1 MGTAMMVFIGSNNR
15 TPLSTKS
22 SGAALIT
29 VLVIVFMVMTIISN
43 MTYANYRVIQR
54 LTNQKIKEQS
64 YAILATAVNFGRAG
78 LATSGATSQ
87 IDTLTDLWAQP
98 LPKTTIV
105 ENMQMSGYIIDE
117 QGKFNIND
125 LVNNGN
131 INPLILGQFTTLLG
145 YLNIPASLATS
156 IALYMASP
164 SSEGSIM
171 SQYTTATPASRPAGR
186 PLIDLAELL
195 LVQGMNAQWLYKL
208 APYITAIPVLNQQA
222 INQSESGNVNS
233 NPAAVPPV
241 SPTVNTVTPANAT
254 GTILVNVN
262 TAPPEVIAARS
273 GMPLSVAQR
282 IVTIRSVT
290 PFQSQ
295 QDISSFLSSNG
306 IILQNANGSSVNI
319 GVFAT
324 QSSYFTVH
332 AIATCGNY
340 EFKWIALVYRASRGG
355 QWPLIL
361 WQHPE

>member
-1 MGTAMMVFIGSNNR
+1 MGATMKN
-15 TPLSTKS
+15 T
-22 SGAALIT
+22 GAALIT
-29 VLVIVFMVMTIISN
+29 VLIIVFIVMTIISN

-98 LPKTTIV
+98 LPKTTVV

-125 LVNNGN
+125 LVSNGN
-131 INPLILGQFTTLLG
+131 VNPLILQQFTTLLS
-145 YLNIPASLATS
+145 YLNIPASLATG
-156 IALYMASP
+156 IALYMASVAN
-164 SSEGSIM
+164 EGSIM
-171 SQYTTATPASRPAGR
+171 SQYTTANPASRPAGR
-186 PLIDLAELL
+186 PLVDISELL
-195 LVQGMNAQWLYKL
+195 LVQGMNPQWLYKL
-208 APYITAIPVLNQQA
+208 QPYITAIPLQNQGLNQ
-222 INQSESGNVNS
+222 NESGSVNS
-233 NPAAVPPV
+233 NPAAAI
-241 SPTVNTVTPANAT
+241 PTASDGSSTALASGNGTVMVN
-254 GTILVNVN
+254 IN

-290 PFQSQ
+290 PFQST

-306 IILQNANGSSVNI
+306 IILQNANGPSVNL

-324 QSSYFTVH
+324 QSSYFTIH
-332 AIATCGNY
+332 AVATSGNY

>member
-1 MGTAMMVFIGSNNR
+1 MRLKNELI
-15 TPLSTKS
+15 LSRYPKN

-105 ENMQMSGYIIDE
+105 ENMQMSGYIVDE

-125 LVNNGN
+125 LVVNGN
-131 INPLILGQFTTLLG
+131 INTTILGQFTTLLS
-145 YLNIPASLATS
+145 YLNIPSSLAMS
-156 IALYMASP
+156 VALYMASP
-164 SSEGSIM
+164 ANEGSIM
-171 SQYTTATPASRPAGR
+171 SQYTTASPPSRPGGR

-195 LVQGMNAQWLYKL
+195 LVQGMNQKWLYKL
-208 APYITAIPVLNQQA
+208 APYITAIPVQNQMF
-222 INQSESGNVNS
+222 NQNESANVNS
-233 NPAAVPPV
+233 NPAAASAANGNAAIPG
-241 SPTVNTVTPANAT
+241 SGNGTV
-254 GTILVNVN
+254 LVNVN

-306 IILQNANGSSVNI
+306 IILQTANGPSVNL
-319 GVFAT
+319 GVFST
-324 QSSYFTVH
+324 QSSYFTIH
-332 AIATCGNY
+332 GIATSGNY

>member
-1 MGTAMMVFIGSNNR
+1 MGITMKLKNH
-15 TPLSTKS
+15 
-22 SGAALIT
+22 GAALIT
-29 VLVIVFMVMTIISN
+29 VLVIVFIVMTIISN

-64 YAILATAVNFGRAG
+64 YAILATAVSFGRAG

-105 ENMQMSGYIIDE
+105 DNMQMGGYIIDE

-125 LVNNGN
+125 LVSNGSVN
-131 INPLILGQFTTLLG
+131 GLILEQFTQLLS
-145 YLNIPASLATS
+145 YLNIPSSLATS

-164 SSEGSIM
+164 PYEGAIM

-186 PLIDLAELL
+186 PIVDLAELL
-195 LVQGMNAQWLYKL
+195 LVQGMNKAWLYKL
-208 APYITAIPVLNQQA
+208 APYITAIPQSNQM
-222 INQSESGNVNS
+222 INQNESGNVNS
-233 NPAAVPPV
+233 NPSQNQNPAGGA
-241 SPTVNTVTPANAT
+241 TNAANAAPNAN
-254 GTILVNVN
+254 GTVLVNVN
-262 TAPPEVIAARS
+262 TASPEVIASRS

-306 IILQNANGSSVNI
+306 IILQNASGTGVNL

-332 AIATCGNY
+332 AIATSGTY
-340 EFKWIALVYRASRGG
+340 EFKWVALVYRASRGG